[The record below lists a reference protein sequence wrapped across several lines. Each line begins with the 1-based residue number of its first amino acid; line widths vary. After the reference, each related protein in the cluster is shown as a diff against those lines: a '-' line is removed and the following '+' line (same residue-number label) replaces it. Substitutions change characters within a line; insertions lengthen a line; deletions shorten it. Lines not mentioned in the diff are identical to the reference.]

1 MEEKQ
6 KRKSRTQ
13 IRKIQK
19 KYKRRKIFITISN
32 ILLLCIIFVLSYM
45 IYGMYK
51 EAKVRTLS
59 AKESVQDWLSQ
70 KDLDDYFA
78 SNNIE
83 KLNDEYESIRVIT
96 MPEEKVA
103 EKYKGYE
110 VECRLE
116 IPEIDLSTNVLK
128 EYSKDGLEICA
139 SKYYGPDA
147 NEIGN
152 YCIAGHN
159 YNKENMFNHLID
171 LEIGDS
177 IFLTD
182 NENGIV
188 EYIIYDM
195 YKVKPQNTDPLSQEI
210 EGKRELTL
218 ITCVNYSRNR
228 LVVKAAERKSYD

>member
-6 KRKSRTQ
+6 TRKTRVQ
-13 IRKIQK
+13 IRRMK
-19 KYKRRKIFITISN
+19 KLYRRRKTLIIISN
-32 ILLLCIIFVLSYM
+32 ILLLCIVFVLSYM

-59 AKESVQDWLSQ
+59 MKEDVQNWISQ
-70 KDLDDYFA
+70 EQILKNDLDNMYK
-78 SNNIE
+78 SNNGYEATKVIKMPE
-83 KLNDEYESIRVIT
+83 VEVVKEYE
-96 MPEEKVA
+96 
-103 EKYKGYE
+103 GYE

-116 IPEIDLSTNVLK
+116 ISKIELNTNVLK
-128 EYSKDGLEICA
+128 EYSSNGLEVCA

-177 IFLTD
+177 ILLTD
-182 NENGIV
+182 NENGVV

-195 YKVKPQNTDPLSQEI
+195 YKVKPQNIEPLSQETD
-210 EGKRELTL
+210 GKREITL
-218 ITCVNYSRNR
+218 ITCVNYSKNR
-228 LVVKAAERKSYD
+228 LIVKAREKD

>member
-6 KRKSRTQ
+6 KRYSRIQ
-13 IRKIQK
+13 IRKNQK
-19 KYKRRKIFITISN
+19 KYRRRKIIISISN
-32 ILLLCIIFVLSYM
+32 ILLLIIIFVLLYM

-59 AKESVQDWLSQ
+59 TKESIG
-70 KDLDDYFA
+70 DLLKQEKLYEYFA
-78 SNNIE
+78 ANNIE
-83 KLNDEYESIRVIT
+83 ESNNDYESVRVIT
-96 MPEEKVA
+96 MPEVEVVK
-103 EKYKGYE
+103 KYKGHE

-116 IPEIDLSTNVLK
+116 IPKIELNTNVLK
-128 EYSKDGLEICA
+128 KYSSEGLEVCA
-139 SKYYGPDA
+139 SKYYGPEV

-159 YNKENMFNHLID
+159 YKKENMFNHLID

-188 EYIIYDM
+188 EYEVYDM
-195 YKVKPQNTDPLSQEI
+195 YKVKPQNTEPLSQYTD
-210 EGKRELTL
+210 GKRELTL
-218 ITCVNYSRNR
+218 ITCVNYSKNR
-228 LVVKAAERKSYD
+228 LVIKAIEKQ